1 MDSYTPA
8 EKRERRRLFR
18 KGFGQALADCVDPK
32 LEARIQRIDQAAA
45 ERGARELDAL
55 RSKQATDQQAVAT
68 AKAALRTSRGTDRQ
82 TARDALKAAE
92 KQLRTTER
100 VVYRAERS

>member
-18 KGFGQALADCVDPK
+18 KGAWQAVSDSVDPRI
-32 LEARIQRIDQAAA
+32 EAKIQRIDQTAK
-45 ERGARELDAL
+45 ERGARELRAL
-55 RSKQATDQQAVAT
+55 QGKQEADRQAVAT

-92 KQLRTTER
+92 RQLRTTER

>member
-18 KGFGQALADCVDPK
+18 KGAWQAVSDSVDPRI
-32 LEARIQRIDQAAA
+32 EAKIQRIDQTAA

-68 AKAALRTSRGTDRQ
+68 AKAAVRTSRGTDRQ